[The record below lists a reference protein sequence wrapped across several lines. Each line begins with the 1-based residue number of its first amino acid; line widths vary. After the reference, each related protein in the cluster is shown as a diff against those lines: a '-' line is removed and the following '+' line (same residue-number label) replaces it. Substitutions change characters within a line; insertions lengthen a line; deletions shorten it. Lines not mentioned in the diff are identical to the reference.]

1 MKRCVLRDR
10 VRTVF
15 LLAGTLAALLLP
27 SAPALATQLVRGP
40 YLQRGSTDRIVVRWR
55 TDVASPGVV
64 RYGASPDQLTESQ
77 DGMALGTDH
86 EVEITGLAADTRYFY
101 SVGTGTETLAGG
113 DAEHAFRTA
122 PPIGQAHGTRIW
134 VLGDSGT
141 GGAGAVAVRDGFLAF
156 NGGRLPDLWLML
168 GDNAYFDGTDA
179 EYQQKLFDIYPAV
192 LRGSVLWPT
201 LGNHDAHSADSATES
216 GPYFDNFTLPR
227 NAEAGGLP
235 SGTEAYYSFD
245 WANVHL
251 VCLDSAEGDL
261 SPDGAMLSWLA
272 DDLAA
277 AQGDWI
283 VAYWHHPPYSKG
295 SHDSDSAADL
305 TAIRESLLPVL
316 EDYGVDLVLAG
327 HSHAY
332 ERSVLLDGH
341 YGTSDTYDPGL
352 YAVDA
357 GDGRSFSDGPY
368 VKPAG
373 ASSHQGAVYVV
384 SGTAAWTGGG
394 SLDHPVMEVSL
405 AALGSFVLDVQG
417 KILEGRFLDAQGA
430 VVDSFTIAKCTDPDL
445 ALTAVTVDG
454 VREEERCHAI
464 AAGPGVEVA
473 PGGDLVLRAG
483 SRVELRDGFSVAA
496 GGRLTVEIDPA
507 LADPP

>member
-1 MKRCVLRDR
+1 
-10 VRTVF
+10 
-15 LLAGTLAALLLP
+15 
-27 SAPALATQLVRGP
+27 
-40 YLQRGSTDRIVVRWR
+40 
-55 TDVASPGVV
+55 
-64 RYGASPDQLTESQ
+64 
-77 DGMALGTDH
+77 
-86 EVEITGLAADTRYFY
+86 
-101 SVGTGTETLAGG
+101 
-113 DAEHAFRTA
+113 
-122 PPIGQAHGTRIW
+122 
-134 VLGDSGT
+134 
-141 GGAGAVAVRDGFLAF
+141 
-156 NGGRLPDLWLML
+156 
-168 GDNAYFDGTDA
+168 
-179 EYQQKLFDIYPAV
+179 V

-261 SPDGAMLSWLA
+261 SADGPMLSWLQ

-283 VAYWHHPPYSKG
+283 VAFWHHPPYSKG